1 MKWKISIFM
10 LIIILVIGII
20 YQPFIKK
27 EARESITFFPLDST
41 FTFADTSTTLTFK
54 KGTPAN
60 YVLDWIAESKSSEKV
75 YLRQDISMVFQNGVF
90 NNKMTEWKTT
100 ANEIHVEKELE
111 GKSPGLWE
119 AVSYHQGEIHI
130 NEEKYRS
137 MQEMTND
144 YIYTILPN
152 GTYTGFKNPKN
163 AKERQS
169 KNQLDQQTNQF
180 LQRSLNESTNHFQI
194 DKNKYEIISLESL
207 TNYNKKPLT
216 GFSPAKSQEII
227 GKLWE
232 GLYKNYFVNI
242 TTKSGQKVSPIGSS
256 MPYILISKD
265 KTHLFVLFQTA
276 AKENIQLIQYIS

>member
-1 MKWKISIFM
+1 M

-27 EARESITFFPLDST
+27 EARESITFFPLDSSYT
-41 FTFADTSTTLTFK
+41 FDEASTTLTFK
-54 KGTPAN
+54 KGTPVN
-60 YVLDWIAESKSSEKV
+60 YVIDWIAKSKSTEKV

-100 ANEIHVEKELE
+100 ANEISIEKDLE

-119 AVSYHQGEIHI
+119 AISYHQGEIHI
-130 NEEKYRS
+130 NDEKYRS
-137 MQEMTND
+137 MQNMTSD
-144 YIYTILPN
+144 YIYAVLPN
-152 GTYTGFKNPKN
+152 GSYIGFKNPKN
-163 AKERQS
+163 SKERQL
-169 KNQLDQQTNQF
+169 KNQLDQKTNQF
-180 LQRSLNESTNHFQI
+180 LQKTLSESTNYFQI
-194 DKNKYEIISLESL
+194 DKNKYEIISLQSL
-207 TNYNKKPLT
+207 TNYNQKPLP
-216 GFSPAKSQEII
+216 GFSLVKSQEII

-265 KTHLFVLFQTA
+265 KTHLFVLFQTSTG
-276 AKENIQLIQYIS
+276 ENIQLIQYIS

>member
-1 MKWKISIFM
+1 M

-27 EARESITFFPLDST
+27 EARESITFFPLDSSYS
-41 FTFADTSTTLTFK
+41 FDEASTTLTFK

-60 YVLDWIAESKSSEKV
+60 YVLDWIAKSKSSEKV

-100 ANEIHVEKELE
+100 ANEITVEKDLE

-119 AVSYHQGEIHI
+119 AISYHQGEIHI
-130 NEEKYRS
+130 NDEKYRS
-137 MQEMTND
+137 MQNMTSD
-144 YIYTILPN
+144 YIYAVLPN
-152 GTYTGFKNPKN
+152 GSYIGFKNPKN
-163 AKERQS
+163 SRERQL
-169 KNQLDQQTNQF
+169 KNQLDQKTNQF
-180 LQRSLNESTNHFQI
+180 LQKTLNESTNYFQI
-194 DKNKYEIISLESL
+194 DKNKYEIISLQSL
-207 TNYNKKPLT
+207 TNYNQKPLP
-216 GFSPAKSQEII
+216 GFSQTKSQEII

-265 KTHLFVLFQTA
+265 KTHLFVLFQTSTG
-276 AKENIQLIQYIS
+276 ENIQLIQYIS